1 MKSLFRPSI
10 IAFLIFFSIGVINI
24 VPSEKSSLWSPFLA
38 VLVGSALVGLF
49 VEWIGSM
56 GRSRKK

>member
-1 MKSLFRPSI
+1 MKRLLRPSVFI
-10 IAFLIFFSIGVINI
+10 FLIFILIGVFNI

-38 VLVGSALVGLF
+38 VLVVSALVGLF

>member
-1 MKSLFRPSI
+1 MKRLLRPSVI
-10 IAFLIFFSIGVINI
+10 IFLIFILIGVFNI

-38 VLVGSALVGLF
+38 VLVVSALVGLF